1 MNIKTKNNLTFGFL
15 KTIEDLIN
23 NLKICENI
31 DNQSLENRKHE
42 IKKYIE
48 SEWINMVKNNM
59 NENKIL
65 TNNLKKVIK
74 FVQESV
80 ALANYKRRSNRIIPV
95 LTDIIENL
103 EYVLIT
109 FALIISYHKNMG
121 YTALAQKIGNNIIYY
136 YYKNVVVNESKSKK
150 DNIEWNELKKKII
163 LRIRD
168 QYY

>member
-1 MNIKTKNNLTFGFL
+1 MNIKTENNLTFGFL

-23 NLKICENI
+23 NLKFVKI
-31 DNQSLENRKHE
+31 L
-42 IKKYIE
+42 IE

-95 LTDIIENL
+95 LTDTIENL

-121 YTALAQKIGNNIIYY
+121 YPL
-136 YYKNVVVNESKSKK
+136 
-150 DNIEWNELKKKII
+150 
-163 LRIRD
+163 
-168 QYY
+168 